1 MAIHWLPSGI
11 LLAMDWLP
19 SGLHQYKHFEPISNL
34 PACFNVPPPLLPR
47 SYSVPTPYLQRILN
61 ETSYLHQYAH
71 LLAAPYPEKCFA
83 NYCRIAYATHIIY
96 KKRGLLSLSL
106 KI

>member
-61 ETSYLHQYAH
+61 ETSCLHQDAH
-71 LLAAPYPEKCFA
+71 LLATPTMKDVLQTIAELLMQ
-83 NYCRIAYATHIIY
+83 RISYTKKEAY
-96 KKRGLLSLSL
+96 
-106 KI
+106 

>member
-1 MAIHWLPSGI
+1 MAIHRLPSGI

-34 PACFNVPPPLLPR
+34 PACFNVPSPLLPR

-61 ETSYLHQYAH
+61 KVSCLHQDAH
-71 LLAAPYPEKCFA
+71 LLAAPYPERCFT
-83 NYCRIAYATHIIY
+83 NCCKPAYATRIIY
-96 KKRGLLSLSL
+96 KKKRLIKPLP
-106 KI
+106 